1 LGLFGPSV
9 SALNTFQQEMNV
21 FGNNIANSNTVGFK
35 SSQVNFA
42 DLLSQTLTQGSGGST
57 TGLGGTNPMQ
67 VGLGVQLASTDANFS
82 QGALSQTSNPND
94 VAINGNGF
102 FAVASNPNPTTSTPP
117 ATIHYTRAGDF
128 SVDSNGY
135 LVTPNGQYVLGYA
148 ANTSNS
154 YPEPNPTTTAPQA
167 ITIDS
172 SDSQA
177 NSFTIGANGSVTIG
191 SNTTPSYYIPM
202 AMFVNPQGLVSDGS
216 NEYTASGNSGG
227 VEYYQA
233 GSTGVGKL
241 EQGFLESSNVNL
253 SSQLTKIMEAQAGYE
268 ASGKVI
274 NTQDQMIMNL
284 LQEV

>member
-1 LGLFGPSV
+1 
-9 SALNTFQQEMNV
+9 
-21 FGNNIANSNTVGFK
+21 
-35 SSQVNFA
+35 
-42 DLLSQTLTQGSGGST
+42 
-57 TGLGGTNPMQ
+57 
-67 VGLGVQLASTDANFS
+67 LASTDANFS

-102 FAVASNPNPTTSTPP
+102 FAVSSSSAPT
-117 ATIHYTRAGDF
+117 ATEIRYTRAGDF

-148 ANTSNS
+148 ANAGAYPANGTLSAIQINTS
-154 YPEPNPTTTAPQA
+154 A
-167 ITIDS
+167 
-172 SDSQA
+172 SQPA
-177 NSFTIGANGSVTIG
+177 SFTIGANGSVTIG
-191 SNTTPSYYIPM
+191 SNTSPSFYIPM
-202 AMFVNPQGLVSDGS
+202 ASFINPQGLVSNGS
-216 NEYTASGNSGG
+216 NEYTASGNSGNAA
-227 VEYYQA
+227 YLQA